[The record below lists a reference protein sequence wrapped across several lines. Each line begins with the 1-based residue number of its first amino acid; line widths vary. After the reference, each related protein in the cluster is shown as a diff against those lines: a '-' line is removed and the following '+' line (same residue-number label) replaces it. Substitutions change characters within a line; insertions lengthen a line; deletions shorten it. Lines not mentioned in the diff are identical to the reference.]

1 MQAQAQSPLYLD
13 DLTIGDEFISG
24 EHQLDAEQ
32 IIAFATQ
39 FDPQPFHLD
48 AEAAQHTFFG
58 GLAASGWH
66 TMAIT
71 MKLLVQSLPFPR
83 GVIGAG
89 SEVSWPAPTRPD
101 DVLHVRSKVLD
112 ITPSRSR
119 PDRAI
124 VLVES
129 LTYNQHGELRQKATS
144 KVMAFK
150 RESAQDGTRFAATSR
165 SES

>member
-1 MQAQAQSPLYLD
+1 MTASAPKPLYLD
-13 DLTIGDEFISG
+13 DLAIGDQFVSG
-24 EHQLDAEQ
+24 EHALDAAQ
-32 IIAFATQ
+32 IVDFAQ
-39 FDPQPFHLD
+39 KFDPQPFHLD
-48 AEAAQHTFFG
+48 AEAAKGTFFG

-71 MKLLVQSLPFPR
+71 MKLLVQSLPFSR

-89 SEVSWPAPTRPD
+89 AEISWPTPTRPE
-101 DVLHVRSKVLD
+101 DVLSVQSKVLE

-129 LTYNQHGELRQKATS
+129 LTYNQRGELRQKAVA

-150 RESAQDGTRFAATSR
+150 KES
-165 SES
+165 

>member
-1 MQAQAQSPLYLD
+1 MTSPAPKLLHLD
-13 DLTIGDEFISG
+13 DLAIGDEFSSG
-24 EHQLDAEQ
+24 EHALDAAQ
-32 IIAFATQ
+32 IVDFAQ
-39 FDPQPFHLD
+39 KFDPQPFHLD
-48 AEAAQHTFFG
+48 AEAARDTYFG

-71 MKLLVQSLPFPR
+71 MKLLVQSLPFSR

-89 SEVSWPAPTRPD
+89 AEISWPAPTRPD
-101 DVLHVRSKVLD
+101 DVLSVRSKVLE

-129 LTYNQHGELRQKATS
+129 LTYNQRGELRQKAIA

-150 RESAQDGTRFAATSR
+150 KES
-165 SES
+165 